1 MEADTSTSR
10 AGKEHGEREGA
21 GEGAGLSPSENCAFA
36 SVRGGLTQGRA
47 ELSALAGVTGAGVG
61 FKQTSCSGEQD
72 AQLRDS
78 LGRGDGCA

>member
-10 AGKEHGEREGA
+10 AGEEHGEREGA
-21 GEGAGLSPSENCAFA
+21 GEGAGLSPGENCAFA
-36 SVRGGLTQGRA
+36 SVRGGLTQGRV
-47 ELSALAGVTGAGVG
+47 ELSALAGVTGASVG
-61 FKQTSCSGEQD
+61 FKQTSCGGGQD